1 MNYEKN
7 IRKIGRP
14 KKLALITLRV
24 GTLVIVGLTVFLYFF
39 QQVYLFQPEEEIL
52 RTPESLG
59 LEFENV
65 NIEIE
70 GDTYIKGWYIPA
82 ADQKGVV
89 LFCHSNYGNI
99 SYYLDAVF
107 FINSLGFSIL
117 IFDYRGYGQ
126 SRGSP
131 SEKGTYADV
140 RAAWSYLRYTRNIP
154 AENIIVWGRSLGA
167 AIAADLVV
175 DYSPR
180 ALVMESGFSSFPAVA
195 KDYFPYVPVQMIA
208 RYDYNNLEKIKH
220 ADCPVMVVHSRD
232 DEIIAFYH
240 GQKIFKAA
248 NPPKRF
254 LEINGSHNDC
264 YFESGKKYEQAIK
277 AFLQNAGTKQDRP

>member
-1 MNYEKN
+1 MKN
-7 IRKIGRP
+7 SRL
-14 KKLALITLRV
+14 KKLALTSLRV
-24 GTLVIVGLTVFLYFF
+24 GALVIVGLTVFLYFF

-65 NIEIE
+65 NIETE
-70 GDTYIKGWYIPA
+70 GDIYIKGWYIPA

-107 FINSLGFSIL
+107 FINSLGFSTF
-117 IFDYRGYGQ
+117 IFDYQGYGK
-126 SRGSP
+126 SRGRP
-131 SEKGTYADV
+131 SEEGTYADV
-140 RAAWSYLRYTRNIP
+140 RASWNYLRYKRNIP

-167 AIAADLVV
+167 AIATDLVF
-175 DYSPR
+175 DHTPR
-180 ALVMESGFSSFPAVA
+180 AMILESGFSSFPTVA
-195 KDYFPYVPVQMIA
+195 KDYFPYVPVQLIA

-232 DEIIAFYH
+232 DEIIDFYH
-240 GQKIFKAA
+240 GQQIFKAA

-254 LEINGSHNDC
+254 LEISGSHNDC
-264 YFESGKKYEQAIK
+264 YFESGEKYEQGIE
-277 AFLQNAGTKQDRP
+277 AFLATAGIKPPIFP